1 MTLLDVMERHG
12 YTLERLAG
20 AIGVAPEAL
29 NRKIKGNSFTIG
41 DTQRII
47 QALKLTTEEVMEVF
61 FPTGR
66 DTSVFVVQR
75 CLVTFDLPVKQFAG
89 VYASL
94 NGAVDALERDAAA
107 AESERDFL
115 RTQVENLIMLQ
126 GMAAQKALPNPA
138 RRSWW
143 ARLFGGSA

>member
-20 AIGVAPEAL
+20 AIGIAPEAL

-75 CLVTFDLPVKQFAG
+75 YLVTLDLPVKMFAF
-89 VYASL
+89 VHATL
-94 NGAVDALERDAAA
+94 DGARAMLEREARATGAALEWETVGEDW
-107 AESERDFL
+107 E
-115 RTQVENLIMLQ
+115 
-126 GMAAQKALPNPA
+126 A
-138 RRSWW
+138 R
-143 ARLFGGSA
+143 FGGERFLITEEPLLN

>member
-1 MTLLDVMERHG
+1 MTLLDVMERRG
-12 YTLERLAG
+12 YTLELLAG
-20 AIGVAPEAL
+20 AIGIEPEAL
-29 NRKIKGNSFTIG
+29 NRKMVENSFTIG
-41 DTQRII
+41 DAQRII
-47 QALKLTTEEVMEVF
+47 EALKLTTEEVMEVF

-107 AESERDFL
+107 AGAEFVCDPGDDAWRVWIGREEFVIHEEPVR
-115 RTQVENLIMLQ
+115 
-126 GMAAQKALPNPA
+126 K
-138 RRSWW
+138 
-143 ARLFGGSA
+143 

>member
-20 AIGVAPEAL
+20 AIGIAPEAL

-107 AESERDFL
+107 AGAEFVCDPGDDVWQAWIGRERYVIE
-115 RTQVENLIMLQ
+115 RVHVQ
-126 GMAAQKALPNPA
+126 
-138 RRSWW
+138 R
-143 ARLFGGSA
+143 